1 MKTEKVEVLRRQ
13 ELLGHEFTIYGTSDE
28 PLFLAKDVAELI
40 EHTNSRVMLQSV
52 DEEEKGVRK
61 VYTLGG
67 EQEMWFLTEDGLYEV
82 LMRSNKPIAKEF
94 KKGVKTILKEIRKNG
109 AYVADNGTD
118 SEDEMIAKALLAVER
133 RLKIREERIAELE
146 EQNQHSALSLKAK
159 EEEIERKK
167 QVIDVQD
174 MRIKLQD
181 HELKASAPKV
191 QYYEEVL
198 QSTSTLTTTQV
209 AKSIG
214 MEANALNKKLK
225 EIGIQYKQSG
235 QWMLCSPYSTW
246 GLHSTRTQSWTTSV
260 GTTQSKTY
268 SVWTHKGMRFIHALS
283 KCDWNIRR
291 AVQHI
296 NGEQQVEQGKQ
307 QMFIAQEGID

>member
-1 MKTEKVEVLRRQ
+1 MYNNTISVLQKR

-40 EHTNSRVMLQSV
+40 EHKDVYMMCKSI
-52 DEEEKGVRK
+52 DEDEKLNQ
-61 VYTLGG
+61 TLFVSGQNR
-67 EQEMWFLTEDGLYEV
+67 EVTMLTEDGLYEV

-94 KKGVKTILKEIRKNG
+94 KKGVKTILKEIRKTG
-109 AYVADNGTD
+109 GYIATTAEE
-118 SEDEMIAKALLAVER
+118 SEEDIMAKALAIAQR
-133 RLKIREERIAELE
+133 TLKRREERIAQLE
-146 EQNQHSALSLKAK
+146 AQNQHSALSLKAK

-191 QYYEEVL
+191 EYYEEVL
-198 QSTSTLTTTQV
+198 QSQSTLTTTQV
-209 AKSIG
+209 AKSLG
-214 MEANALNKKLK
+214 MEGHALNKKLK

-235 QWMLCSPYSTW
+235 QWMLCSPYASW

-291 AVQHI
+291 AIQHI

-307 QMFIAQEGID
+307 QMFLAQEGID